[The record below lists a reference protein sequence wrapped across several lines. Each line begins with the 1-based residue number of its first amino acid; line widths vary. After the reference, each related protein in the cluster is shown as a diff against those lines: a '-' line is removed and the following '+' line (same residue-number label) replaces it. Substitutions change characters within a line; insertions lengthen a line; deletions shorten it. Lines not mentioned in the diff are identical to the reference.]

1 MKKIPNFI
9 IIAITITCI
18 YFLSCSKN
26 SSSST
31 TPPPPP
37 PCANPSDCIVNSWY
51 LKQVLANYNGSIIT
65 IFVKGGN
72 ANLNNDDGDGQ
83 YMVFANNIW
92 TEYSS
97 PDTVFDAGTW
107 KISPDS
113 TVETNSLY
121 PDTFKITH
129 ITPDTL
135 KINIPFDHN
144 YPSYPSVQG
153 ALASGLDT
161 AKLSA
166 YLQTYTTTP

>member
-31 TPPPPP
+31 TQPPPT
-37 PCANPSDCIVNSWY
+37 CANPSDCILNTWH
-51 LKQVLANYNGSIIT
+51 LKQVFANYNGSIISIT
-65 IFVKGGN
+65 GNGGN
-72 ANLNNDDGDGQ
+72 FDSQ
-83 YMVFANNIW
+83 YMVFANNVW

-107 KISPDS
+107 KITPDS
-113 TVETNSLY
+113 TVEINSTY
-121 PDTFKITH
+121 PDTFKIAQ

-144 YPSYPSVQG
+144 YPSYPAVQG
-153 ALASGLDT
+153 ALVSGLDT

-166 YLQTYTTTP
+166 YLQTYTTAP